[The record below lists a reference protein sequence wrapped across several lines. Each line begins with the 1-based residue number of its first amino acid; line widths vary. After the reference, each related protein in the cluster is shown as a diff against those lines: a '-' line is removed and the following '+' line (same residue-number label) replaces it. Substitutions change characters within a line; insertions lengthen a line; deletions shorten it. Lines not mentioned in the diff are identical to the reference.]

1 MENLLLDILNYFE
14 DFSLRVYKVKKLLVR
29 IIRKRRIKK
38 REVKQMVRNRR
49 RFIIM
54 PQEREKKMREDK
66 SRPYNSSR
74 LNEEE
79 IILSRGAKHI

>member
-1 MENLLLDILNYFE
+1 MENLLLDILDYFE
-14 DFSLRVYKVKKLLVR
+14 DFTVCKFKVLLVR

-38 REVKQMVRNRR
+38 REVKTDGRGTGEDV
-49 RFIIM
+49 IIT
-54 PQEREKKMREDK
+54 PEEREKKIGEDK

-79 IILSRGAKHI
+79 LTLSRGAKST